1 MGWQLKT
8 LLAGIVFAVSVGTGI
23 VGASAHSFK
32 LALVAPMSGAS
43 AAIGK
48 HFREGILLAT
58 RERDGHQNEE
68 SDGHLGGLDVYIL
81 PIDGGLGRIQVLA
94 EVKEA
99 VRRQQ
104 VQFITGIGYSHTSAV
119 HQLVAGTKT
128 IFIEPNT
135 NSPATGNIESVLK
148 LTARDLKIFRDT
160 FEKAFGYRP
169 SPDAWEGYII
179 ARLIDR
185 VIRDNGEDVADVEN
199 LRKALA
205 RIQSR

>member
-1 MGWQLKT
+1 MVWQLKT
-8 LLAGIVFAVSVGTGI
+8 LVAGLVFALSLGTGV

-32 LALVAPMSGAS
+32 LALIAPMSGTN
-43 AAIGK
+43 AAIGR
-48 HFREGILLAT
+48 HFRDGILLAT

-68 SDGHLGGLDVYIL
+68 SDGHLGGLDVYIVL
-81 PIDGGLGRIQVLA
+81 IDGGPGRIKVLA

-104 VQFITGIGYSHTSAV
+104 VQFIAGIGYSHTSAV

-128 IFIEPNT
+128 IFIGPHT
-135 NSPATGNIESVLK
+135 KIPTPGNIESVLK

-169 SPDAWEGYII
+169 SPDAREGYIV

-199 LRKALA
+199 LRNALA